1 MKRRPPRS
9 TRTVKLFPDTTLFR
23 SKGIA
28 GGHVRAAQE
37 GEDAFGRLL
46 ADDADA
52 VDLEKGKVVPGLR
65 GSRLADQ
72 HRHAIGLGLS
82 LEAGSN
88 VHSITHGRIA
98 EAVVRAE
105 VDDQAVPTVDADADA
120 QREESTTVSPQL
132 RTASYREMGEQEGG
146 ILGAARTLNKNAHT

>member
-52 VDLEKGKVVPGLR
+52 VDLEKGKVVPGRR

-88 VHSITHGRIA
+88 VHSITHGRVV
-98 EAVVRAE
+98 EADVRAE
-105 VDDQAVPTVDADADA
+105 VADQALAASS
-120 QREESTTVSPQL
+120 EE
-132 RTASYREMGEQEGG
+132 
-146 ILGAARTLNKNAHT
+146 NKSELQS